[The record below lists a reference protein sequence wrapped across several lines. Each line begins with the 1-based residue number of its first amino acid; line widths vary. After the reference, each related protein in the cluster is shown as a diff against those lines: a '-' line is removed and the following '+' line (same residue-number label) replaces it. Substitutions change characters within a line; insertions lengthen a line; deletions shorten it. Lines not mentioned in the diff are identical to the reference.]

1 MQPPCQKL
9 PIVFGKGMCMLLDRL
24 GMASQGGCGGRGRRW
39 QADAGVVIEG
49 KDEVASRI
57 RFPSRDNLVPHN
69 VKKRDEMA
77 KGEEGREERC
87 SAHE

>member
-1 MQPPCQKL
+1 
-9 PIVFGKGMCMLLDRL
+9 MLLDRL
-24 GMASQGGCGGRGRRW
+24 GMASQVGCGGRGRRC
-39 QADAGVVIEG
+39 QADAGVVSLAIDK

-77 KGEEGREERC
+77 KGEGGREGRS